1 MVLGAEEPSGEGL
14 RERDRSPLLRMR
26 GQDTFLERG
35 LRGGAV
41 RPSLAAKS
49 AGTGI
54 KSPPAIASSPQG
66 PGDGARGC
74 GESDGGRGC
83 VPLDS
88 GGGALQVRGLCGVPG
103 RGTQESGEGPGA
115 TWDGESRPESS
126 TFSGDEEEKGEGL
139 EVKPRLLEPV
149 KSSWSKADSSGGP
162 KRFLE
167 TCSSEG
173 GFSAQLPALGA
184 DRGLCGF
191 PAVSRE
197 EWRFMVPPG
206 PGGKMRLPAV
216 ALSCAAAASGLQA
229 GARAGAGLMCT

>member
-1 MVLGAEEPSGEGL
+1 MQLGAEEPKGEGL

-26 GQDTFLERG
+26 GQDVFLERG
-35 LRGGAV
+35 LRGGAA
-41 RPSLAAKS
+41 RPSLAAMS

-54 KSPPAIASSPQG
+54 KSPPATASSLQG
-66 PGDGARGC
+66 PGDGARGR
-74 GESDGGRGC
+74 GESDGGKGC

-88 GGGALQVRGLCGVPG
+88 GGGALQGGGLCGVPG
-103 RGTQESGEGPGA
+103 RGTQESGEGPGTA
-115 TWDGESRPESS
+115 WDGESRPESS

-167 TCSSEG
+167 NCSSNCS
-173 GFSAQLPALGA
+173 FSAQLPALGA

-206 PGGKMRLPAV
+206 PGGRMRLPAV
-216 ALSCAAAASGLQA
+216 ALSCATAASGLQA
-229 GARAGAGLMCT
+229 AARGGAGLMCT